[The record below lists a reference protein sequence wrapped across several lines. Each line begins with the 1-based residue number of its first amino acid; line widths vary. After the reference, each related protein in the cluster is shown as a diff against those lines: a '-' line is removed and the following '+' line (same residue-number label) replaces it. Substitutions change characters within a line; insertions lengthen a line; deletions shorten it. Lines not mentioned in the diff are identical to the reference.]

1 MHDFLQSLRQFDLER
16 LGDWDSIGS
25 WPLAVKSCLWGLAFA
40 LALAAGYL
48 LHLAPLGQQLDGA
61 LARELQLR
69 AAVEQKHMQA
79 SPLPAYR
86 QQRQELQAA
95 FQAALRQLPAQA
107 QMSSLI
113 EDITQA
119 GAAHGLLIDSIDLQ
133 AGATKGFYAEQP
145 MQILVRGGYHSLGA
159 FAGDLARLPRL
170 LTLDDFVLRASG
182 KGEAG
187 AALTLEVHA
196 RSYSYQEAGGG

>member
-16 LGDWDSIGS
+16 LRDWDSIGA

-48 LHLAPLGQQLDGA
+48 LHLAPLGRQLDGA
-61 LARELQLR
+61 LAREAQLR
-69 AAVEQKHMQA
+69 AAFEQKQMQA
-79 SPLPAYR
+79 APLPAYR
-86 QQRQELQAA
+86 QQRQTLQAA
-95 FQAALRQLPAQA
+95 FQEALRQLPSQA

-113 EDITQA
+113 EAIAQA
-119 GAAHGLLIDSIDLQ
+119 GADHGLLIDSIDLQ
-133 AGATKGFYAEQP
+133 ARATKGFYVEQP
-145 MQILVRGGYHSLGA
+145 MQIVVRGGYHSLGA

-170 LTLDDFVLRASG
+170 LTLDGFTLSASG

-187 AALTLEVHA
+187 PALRLDIHA
-196 RSYSYQEAGGG
+196 SSYSYQEADDG